1 MAYTMTPSRVR
12 VFTGLIALASA
23 IVLVASLWFYPPS
36 FNSQWWVVFAT
47 FLILFL
53 ASELLAVTISEHG
66 SFTTM
71 DYVPQLGAVLL
82 IGPAGAGLLSL
93 ISWSTFQ
100 LFFTKKPAIK
110 RLFNISQI
118 TLSVCASGLCYV
130 LLGGTP
136 SLEQFDILGSLLPFG
151 AAVVVY
157 FGLNRLSVASVITLA
172 ERRPPREVLQTL
184 SVTPLSFDL
193 IGSSLAL
200 LVAFLYVEWGPVALI
215 ATLVPIIGLRYS
227 YGVSLQLRQLT
238 SDLLRVLIKTIEA
251 QDPYTSGHSVRVAEA
266 ATTIGRQLGLT
277 SKQLNNLETAA
288 LLHDIG
294 KIDSAYRKILKQE
307 GPLSDEQ
314 AKLIKEHPERGVELI
329 ESVRQLDP
337 NVLEYIKYHHER
349 YDGGGYPDGLDGDAI
364 PLGARIIMVADAID
378 AMVTS
383 RAYREALSPEKA
395 REELKD
401 NKGSQF
407 DPRVVDAALET
418 QLITKLTNRVGESSG
433 HFSEQSSPSGT

>member
-1 MAYTMTPSRVR
+1 MLYTMTASRVR
-12 VFTGLIALASA
+12 SYTGLIALASA
-23 IVLVASLWFYPPS
+23 AALFISFRLHPPS

-47 FLILFL
+47 FLVLFL

-100 LFFTKKPAIK
+100 VFFTDKAPIK
-110 RLFNISQI
+110 RVFNISQI
-118 TLSVCASGLCYV
+118 TLSVCASGLCYIA
-130 LLGGTP
+130 LGGTP
-136 SLEQFDILGSLLPFG
+136 SLDQFNILGSLLPFVG
-151 AAVVVY
+151 AVIVY
-157 FGLNRLSVASVITLA
+157 FGLNRLSVASAITLA

-184 SVTPLSFDL
+184 SLTPVSFDL

-200 LVAFLYVEWGPVALI
+200 LVAFLYVEWGSVALI

-251 QDPYTSGHSVRVAEA
+251 QDPYTSGHSVRVAEGA
-266 ATTIGRQLGLT
+266 ITIGRHLGLN
-277 SKQLNNLETAA
+277 SKHLNNLETAA

-294 KIDSAYRKILKQE
+294 KIDSAYREILTQDA
-307 GPLSDEQ
+307 PLNDEQ
-314 AKLIKEHPERGVELI
+314 AQLIKEHPERGVELI
-329 ESVRQLDP
+329 KSVRQLDP
-337 NVLEYIKYHHER
+337 DVLKYIRHHHER
-349 YDGGGYPDGLDGDAI
+349 FDGEGYPDGLEGDEI

-383 RAYREALSPEKA
+383 RAYRDALSSEKA
-395 REELKD
+395 GRELRD

-407 DPRVVDAALET
+407 DPRVVEAALET
-418 QLITKLTNRVGESSG
+418 ELIKKLTDSVGEESEHFTSS
-433 HFSEQSSPSGT
+433 

>member
-1 MAYTMTPSRVR
+1 MTSSRVR
-12 VFTGLIALASA
+12 TYTVLVALASA
-23 IVLVASLWFYPPS
+23 AVLLISFRLHPPS
-36 FNSQWWVVFAT
+36 FSPQWWIVFAT
-47 FLILFL
+47 FLILLL

-93 ISWSTFQ
+93 ISWSMFQ
-100 LFFTKKPAIK
+100 VFFTDKAPIK
-110 RLFNISQI
+110 RVFNVSQI
-118 TLSVCASGLCYV
+118 TLSVCASGLVYIG
-130 LLGGTP
+130 LGGTP
-136 SLEQFDILGSLLPFG
+136 GLAEFNVLASLLPFI

-157 FGLNRLSVASVITLA
+157 FGLNRLSVALAITLA

-184 SVTPLSFDL
+184 SLTPLSFDL

-251 QDPYTSGHSVRVAEA
+251 QDPYTSGHSVRVAEGA
-266 ATTIGRQLGLT
+266 ITIGRNLGLNST
-277 SKQLNNLETAA
+277 QLNNLETAA

-294 KIDSAYRKILKQE
+294 KIDSAYRKILTQSA
-307 GPLSDEQ
+307 PLTDEQ
-314 AKLIKEHPERGVELI
+314 AQLIKEHPERGVELI
-329 ESVRQLDP
+329 ESVRQLHPD
-337 NVLEYIKYHHER
+337 VLKYIRHHHER
-349 YDGGGYPDGLDGDAI
+349 FDGEGYPDGLEGDEI

-383 RAYREALSPEKA
+383 RAYRDALSSEKA
-395 REELKD
+395 RQELQD

-407 DPRVVDAALET
+407 DPKVVDAALET
-418 QLITKLTNRVGESSG
+418 DLINRLTDRVGQEAEHFTSS
-433 HFSEQSSPSGT
+433 